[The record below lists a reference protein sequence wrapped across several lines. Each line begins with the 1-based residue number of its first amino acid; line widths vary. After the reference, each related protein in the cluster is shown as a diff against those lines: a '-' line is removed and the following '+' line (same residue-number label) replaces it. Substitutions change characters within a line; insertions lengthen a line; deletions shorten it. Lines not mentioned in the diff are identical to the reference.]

1 MKVDMNYITRLI
13 VMLLSVCI
21 MGVCV
26 SLLVMTS
33 FGPDPCSALN
43 YGMAELTGLSF
54 GTYQACFNIIL
65 FIFVFWCDRSLLGPG
80 SFGNMILVGYAADFT
95 TWFVGRVL
103 GITEIAGLTARIIV
117 LLVVLIVFIIAAA
130 VYMNSGLGT
139 APYDALVFLIHKKL
153 CQKTGK
159 KIPFKAVRISYDA
172 LVTVIAVLIGGEVGV
187 MTVLMIVLLG
197 PAIELVG
204 KKMSRLQNK
213 TV

>member
-1 MKVDMNYITRLI
+1 MNYISRLI
-13 VMLLSVCI
+13 MMLLSVCI

-43 YGMAELTGLSF
+43 YGMADLTGLSF
-54 GTYQACFNIIL
+54 GNYQACFNILL

-80 SFGNMILVGYAADFT
+80 SFGNMILVGYSADLT

-103 GITEIAGLTARIIV
+103 GITEIAGLVARVIV
-117 LLVVLIVFIIAAA
+117 LLVVLLIFVLAAA

-139 APYDALVFLIHKKL
+139 APYDALVFLIHKTL
-153 CQKTGK
+153 CKKTGK
-159 KIPFKAVRISYDA
+159 EIPFKAIRITYDGI
-172 LVTVIAVLIGGEVGV
+172 VTLIAFLIGGEVGV

-204 KKMSRLQNK
+204 KKMEKLQSK
-213 TV
+213 KA

>member
-13 VMLLSVCI
+13 MMLLSVCI

-95 TWFVGRVL
+95 TWFVRQVL
-103 GITEIAGLTARIIV
+103 GITQIAGLAARIIV
-117 LLVVLIVFIIAAA
+117 LLVVLFVFIIAAA

-139 APYDALVFLIHKKL
+139 AP
-153 CQKTGK
+153 
-159 KIPFKAVRISYDA
+159 YDA

-197 PAIELVG
+197 PTIELVG

>member
-1 MKVDMNYITRLI
+1 MNYITRLI
-13 VMLLSVCI
+13 MMLLSVCI

-95 TWFVGRVL
+95 TWFVRQVL
-103 GITEIAGLTARIIV
+103 GITQIAGLAARIIV
-117 LLVVLIVFIIAAA
+117 LLVVLFVFIIAAA

-153 CQKTGK
+153 CTKTGK

-197 PAIELVG
+197 PTIELVG